1 MINNTDLTKNTTQ
14 KTKKMS
20 NTDIIIIILSQAV
33 NTLHQLVHVLYRLDL
48 VILVQAATFR
58 NIMPGDKVIPT

>member
-1 MINNTDLTKNTTQ
+1 
-14 KTKKMS
+14 MS

-58 NIMPGDKVIPT
+58 NIMPGDKVIHT